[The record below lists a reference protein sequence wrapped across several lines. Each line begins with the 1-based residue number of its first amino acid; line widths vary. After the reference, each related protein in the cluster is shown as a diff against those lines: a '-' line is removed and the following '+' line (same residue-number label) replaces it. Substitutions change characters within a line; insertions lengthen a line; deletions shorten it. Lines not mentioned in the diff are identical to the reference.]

1 MSNLVSEVESF
12 VSEALDKPDFAVR
25 PENLRALRNKARS
38 SLQGMHTALVSPNA
52 PYSWENRVI
61 IPSAAALSERIAFK
75 FPQNMD
81 VVGFNPVLT
90 DLGVVAPTFV
100 PPNVLPGLDAFDV
113 AIDINNENVLTNL
126 EGVTS
131 PVAGATRGGT
141 FISLA
146 SIGILVPRLF
156 ALKLISMAPE
166 IGMTFR
172 PKRGPNVNRDTMI
185 SVTMFVRRK
194 DNRPSA
200 NVSSAA
206 EGL

>member
-1 MSNLVSEVESF
+1 MGLSQDVEDF
-12 VSEALDKPDFAVR
+12 VSESLDKPDFAVR
-25 PENLRALRNKARS
+25 PENLRALREKARR
-38 SLQGMHTALVSPNA
+38 SLQGMHTALNAPNA

-61 IPSAAALSERIAFK
+61 MPVAAALSERIAYK

-90 DLGVVAPTFV
+90 DLGVVAPSFV
-100 PPNVLPGLDAFDV
+100 PGNVMPSLADFDV
-113 AIDINNENVLTNL
+113 AIDINNENLLTNL

-156 ALKLISMAPE
+156 ALKLISAAPE

-172 PKRGPNVNRDTMI
+172 PKRGANVYRDTMI

-194 DNRPSA
+194 DSRPSA

>member
-1 MSNLVSEVESF
+1 MALSADVEDF

-25 PENLRALRNKARS
+25 PENLRALRNKARA

-61 IPSAAALSERIAFK
+61 VPSAAAAGLSERIAYK

-81 VVGFNPVLT
+81 VVGFNPILT
-90 DLGVVAPTFV
+90 DLGVVAPSFV
-100 PPNVLPGLDAFDV
+100 PGNIMSALTDWDV
-113 AIDINNENVLTNL
+113 AIDINNENLLTNL
-126 EGVTS
+126 EGVSTS
-131 PVAGATRGGT
+131 VGGTRGGN
-141 FISLA
+141 FISLQ

-172 PKRGPNVNRDTMI
+172 SKRGANVFRDVMI

>member
-1 MSNLVSEVESF
+1 MALSADVEDF

-25 PENLRALRNKARS
+25 PENLRALRNKARA
-38 SLQGMHTALVSPNA
+38 SLQGMHTALVAPNS

-61 IPSAAALSERIAFK
+61 VPVAAGLAERIAYK

-90 DLGVVAPTFV
+90 DLGVVAPSFV
-100 PPNVLPGLDAFDV
+100 PGNVLSSQNDWDV
-113 AIDINNENVLTNL
+113 AIDINNENILTNL
-126 EGVTS
+126 EGVSTS
-131 PVAGATRGGT
+131 VGGTRGGQ

-146 SIGILVPRLF
+146 SVGILVPRLF

-172 PKRGPNVNRDTMI
+172 SKRGANVFRDVMI

-206 EGL
+206 EGT

>member
-1 MSNLVSEVESF
+1 MALSQDVEDF

-25 PENLRALRNKARS
+25 PENLRALRQKARE
-38 SLQGMHTALVSPNA
+38 SLQGMHTSLNAPNA

-61 IPSAAALSERIAFK
+61 LPVAAALSERIAYK

-90 DLGVVAPTFV
+90 DLGVIAPTFV
-100 PPNVLPGLDAFDV
+100 PGNIMPSVNDFDV
-113 AIDINNENVLTNL
+113 AIDINNENLLTNL

-156 ALKLISMAPE
+156 ALKLTSMAPE

-172 PKRGPNVNRDTMI
+172 PKRGPNVYRDTMI

-194 DNRPSA
+194 DKRPSA